1 MSDLYCIDANVIL
14 RFLLGDNEELGPA
27 AEAVMLA
34 VERGDLSVWC
44 DSVILAEVVWVL
56 SSFYKVE
63 RAKITE
69 CLLPLLKMKHFVM
82 AEKDRMISALEL
94 FSGPVPHFGDA
105 CLCAVARDVSEGRII
120 SFDKKLKNAPG
131 IVCLGRTKCIDMGRG
146 SGDA

>member
-27 AEAVMLA
+27 AEAVILA

-69 CLLPLLKMKHFVM
+69 CLLPLIQMKHFLM
-82 AEKDRMISALEL
+82 AEKDRMIRALKL

-120 SFDKKLKNAPG
+120 SFDRKLKNAPG
-131 IVCLGRTKCIDMGRG
+131 IVFRG
-146 SGDA
+146 QTDFLDIEKGP